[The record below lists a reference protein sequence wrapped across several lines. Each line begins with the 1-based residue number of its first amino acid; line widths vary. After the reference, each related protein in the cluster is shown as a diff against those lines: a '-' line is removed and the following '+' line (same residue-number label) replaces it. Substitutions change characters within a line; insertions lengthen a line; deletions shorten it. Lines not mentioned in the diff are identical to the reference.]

1 LILKFS
7 KRNVNEFAFVSTLGI
22 SLIMLTLPLLWA
34 AIAWAVAWAI
44 SYITAPDAA
53 TGTMALHSLGI
64 FALLR
69 LSQGVAM
76 PMEDRILHRNAE
88 NRANKL
94 LAQSKFGSLW
104 ETWTRSVDL
113 PRSADSQPL

>member
-1 LILKFS
+1 L
-7 KRNVNEFAFVSTLGI
+7 AFVSTMGI
-22 SLIMLTLPLLWA
+22 PLIMFTLPMLWA
-34 AIAWAVAWAI
+34 AISFAVALAI
-44 SYITAPDAA
+44 SCTTAPGTAIE
-53 TGTMALHSLGI
+53 TMALHSLGI

-94 LAQSKFGSLW
+94 LAQSKFGTLW

-113 PRSADSQPL
+113 PRSADSQPS